1 MKKLICILV
10 VLSMLL
16 LPCAYASNNYNAIS
30 GCDIQ
35 RRGSKGNNVR
45 QIQQALINL
54 GFLSGPVDGSYGP
67 NTESAVRNFQ
77 FFNGITQSGVA
88 TMFTQAKL
96 YSGIAIPAW
105 DNATSFSP
113 VSGAYGVRNSDGRSW
128 AQNQVTVSFDFVN
141 QDLNNV
147 EAICIYYWLADSRNN
162 LVKMN
167 GYEYWMQWYNGMNI
181 PYNGTKTASLTI
193 NMSSSEW
200 RKMDTVRCVVGEIA
214 YTNGSVAVTM
224 NPYGKPYENSNYI
237 LMQCQ

>member
-1 MKKLICILV
+1 MKKLLCMLV
-10 VLSMLL
+10 VLSLLL
-16 LPCAYASNNYNAIS
+16 LPCAYASNNYSAIQ

-35 RRGSKGNNVR
+35 RRGSRGNNVR

-67 NTESAVRNFQ
+67 NTEAAVRNFQ
-77 FFNGITQSGVA
+77 YFNGITQSGVA

-96 YSGIAIPAW
+96 YSNSAIPAW
-105 DNATSFSP
+105 DNATSFTP
-113 VSGAYGVRNSDGRSW
+113 VSGSYGVRNSNGRSW

-167 GYEYWMQWYNGMNI
+167 GYEYWMQWYNGMSI
-181 PYNGTKTASLTI
+181 PYNGTKSTSLTI

-200 RKMDTVRCVVGEIA
+200 RKMDTVRCIVGEIA

-224 NPYGKPYENSNYI
+224 NPYGRPFENSNYI
-237 LMQCQ
+237 LMQRQ

>member
-1 MKKLICILV
+1 MKRLPSLII
-10 VLSMLL
+10 VLALLL
-16 LPCAYASNNYNAIS
+16 LPCAYASGNYDAIS

-45 QIQQALINL
+45 KIQQALINL
-54 GFLSGPVDGSYGP
+54 GYLSGPVDGSYGP

-77 FFNGITQSGVA
+77 YRNGITQSGVA

-96 YSGIAIPAW
+96 YAYNAVPYW

-113 VSGAYGVRNSDGRSW
+113 VSGSYGVRNTDGRSW

-167 GYEYWMQWYNGMNI
+167 GYEYWMQWYNGMNLK
-181 PYNGTKTASLTI
+181 YQGTKTASLTI

-200 RKMDTVRCVVGEIA
+200 RKLDTVRCVVGEIA
-214 YTNGSVAVTM
+214 YTNGSVAMTM
-224 NPYGKPYENSNYI
+224 NPYSRPYENSNYI